1 MKKEKFQA
9 SDGWLHVWK
18 TRCNSSF
25 NEVSEESRS
34 VTPETT
40 NTWNERSLPTILS
53 RYKLKDIYSADKF
66 GLFYQGLPKKSL
78 HMKGEKYSGS
88 KHSKVRLTGMA
99 AATADGEKLAIFVI
113 GKSLKPKC
121 FKNFKS
127 LPCRYRLQ
135 VKSCMNSFLFDEC
148 VKEIDKN
155 FEKENC
161 KVILIVDNCPAH
173 PIIEGLKAV
182 ELVFLPPN
190 TTLKTQPM
198 DHRLILRLI
207 RSVKTK
213 KIFPETSILD
223 AMLLLTSV

>member
-1 MKKEKFQA
+1 M
-9 SDGWLHVWK
+9 
-18 TRCNSSF
+18 F

-127 LPCRYRLQ
+127 FP
-135 VKSCMNSFLFDEC
+135 V
-148 VKEIDKN
+148 VIDRK
-155 FEKENC
+155 
-161 KVILIVDNCPAH
+161 
-173 PIIEGLKAV
+173 
-182 ELVFLPPN
+182 
-190 TTLKTQPM
+190 
-198 DHRLILRLI
+198 
-207 RSVKTK
+207 
-213 KIFPETSILD
+213 
-223 AMLLLTSV
+223 